1 MATSDYKILQAQV
14 EFPSTSTP
22 RVFFKLGAAPVG
34 TIGMIVV
41 KPNGATGTPVVMT
54 QLGGASLSQL
64 IYYADITDA
73 YAEGQWQVGC
83 ADDNDTTGTLQVAA
97 FQWGGTV
104 DLLCQGAA
112 DAALARKALLNQWVP
127 NSATVPT
134 ALTLNDDGGGPLLT
148 RTIGNAS
155 ATPVSPD
162 QVLRLGKAV

>member
-1 MATSDYKILQAQV
+1 MAASDYKILQAQV

-22 RVFFKLGAAPVG
+22 RVFFKLGAVAVG

-41 KPNGATGTPVVMT
+41 KPNGVNGTPVVMT
-54 QLGGASLSQL
+54 QLGATGPAAI
-64 IYYADITDA
+64 IYYADIADA

-83 ADDNDTTGTLQVAA
+83 ADDNDTNGTLQVAA

-104 DLLCQGAA
+104 DLLAQGAE

-155 ATPVSPD
+155 ATAVSPD